1 MSNYDDDFEDRGARR
16 AHGGPYTA
24 KHPVPTVKG
33 YREHRAEI
41 KEKEGLDNTA
51 QPQLDADGN
60 EPPSKTRRAYDAV
73 KAISRDED
81 QQGNQEGNPY
91 PTTNRNYPDAQVE
104 DPGTQQQGKYGGQPG
119 DNEDGNTQQ
128 GNGHSTGREQQK
140 HEKQKQEQEKSA
152 TETVAST
159 VNPKEKRKAMKKQ
172 QPKGRGRE
180 VTDPVTHLPIMI
192 HDMTDKNLG
201 SAPENYPAVGSNHRT
216 FTGPEAANKSDDHLQ
231 EETVEVG
238 EAHQGM
244 HKLFPP
250 PNFEETKEQMMK
262 TYRQALTAGL
272 TGISVVGILGLG
284 IISLLGFGSGSR
296 TRTME
301 SDGWYSSGQQAKTSA
316 WGYLSLLIFLGI
328 SGAGAYALIQG
339 VSSWLEKR
347 VSSIFEEETWAADR
361 HEEKEVN
368 KNGAPLP
375 ESAAW
380 LNGLL
385 ASVWPLI
392 NPDLF
397 ASIADMLEDVMQ
409 ASLPKLVRMV
419 SVDDIGQGSEA
430 FRVLGVK
437 WLPTGAAGKS
447 VDDQGRLKD
456 SGEKNDRQVK
466 GEGEVQ
472 GGGGDVDAAEE
483 GMEAE
488 EGDFVNMELA
498 FAYRPRSSGKSITSK
513 AKNAHLY
520 LKFYLPGGLA
530 VPVWV
535 ELKGIVGIMRLRLQ
549 LTPDPPFFELCTLTF
564 LGQPRVNL
572 SCVPLSKHLPNLM
585 DIPLISS
592 FVQSAVDAALAE
604 YVAPKSLTLDL
615 KDMLVGDDFKKD
627 TITRGVMAIYIK
639 KARGFKC
646 GDGGFGPIEGSSDSY
661 VTVSWGKVGKP
672 LFSTR
677 IIIDEQ
683 EPNWNEWAYILVSP
697 DELNAQENLRIQ
709 IWDSDKHTADDD
721 LGRVEVSLKE
731 LMHNE
736 ETKNKMHDREDRLMA
751 SDPDET
757 MPGTISWAVG
767 YFAKA
772 HIQQSQLDKQT
783 FDSSIR
789 SLDQLKQEVH
799 ETTESKLREASL
811 SKDMS
816 EEKNQQE
823 AQDFKAK
830 EDQMIISSPPPP
842 SMPSGILSIQ
852 IHNITGLEITPLNED
867 RNRSTGADEVKED
880 AAEQSDA
887 LPDSYCTIILNQ
899 RKIYR
904 TRTKPKNAKPFFNAG
919 TERFVKDWTTCEVII
934 SVRDSRE
941 GEEDPL
947 LGVVYL
953 PLRRVFE
960 KRSQVMGTFPL
971 SGGIGNGRVRV
982 SLVWR
987 GVEMGDSV
995 MGRELRGW
1003 EMGTVEVK
1011 GGVKWVGG
1019 GGVGDDTEGRRGE
1032 LERLNG
1038 SKLKLKTKIGKG
1050 KMNPLEGED
1059 GIWIPK
1065 RHHAGGHGKQV
1076 SQQKQPCNGISED
1089 SIFLGVVKRYQS
1101 MLLLQFKDKH
1111 SLMPDSN
1118 PALAV
1123 LWLSSIPDEEDVTL
1137 KVPVWK
1143 GGKKQLKRA
1152 RSCADYNGL
1161 EEGEKPIG
1169 EVEFTVRFWRGLS
1182 GYHRKYAGKPRNSD
1196 VKGVMEVLDTV
1207 CDEKM
1212 DEDDDDGTWG
1222 SSDSDTDTSD
1232 SDSDSDS
1239 DSSLSDDEYNA
1250 RHDIH
1255 SPQHRDTPQEAATRK
1270 ALRKHGNNNTT
1281 SSSSSSSSDNE
1292 EDIDLPDT
1300 SNDYSNP
1307 VSKVAHKTK
1316 RKLSAKLD
1324 GDKIGS
1330 DQDDGKRGVIA
1341 QVQDYKRHRKELHR
1355 RHRGVMQW
1363 KAARTLDWLG
1373 GQVKKGKGKV
1383 KEWGEHGDKSAGIET
1398 EV

>member
-1 MSNYDDDFEDRGARR
+1 MSGYDDDFEDRGARR

-41 KEKEGLDNTA
+41 KQQEGLENTVQD
-51 QPQLDADGN
+51 QPDADSNLN
-60 EPPSKTRRAYDAV
+60 EPPSRTRRAYDAV
-73 KAISRDED
+73 KAISRNED
-81 QQGNQEGNPY
+81 QQQGIQEGDPY
-91 PTTNRNYPDAQVE
+91 PTTNRNYPDAPVE
-104 DPGTQQQGKYGGQPG
+104 DPATREQGVYGGEQDNNTQDENAQQAQKNQKQQQ
-119 DNEDGNTQQ
+119 D
-128 GNGHSTGREQQK
+128 
-140 HEKQKQEQEKSA
+140 KSA

-159 VNPKEKRKAMKKQ
+159 VNPKEKRKVMKKQ
-172 QPKGRGRE
+172 QPQGHGRE
-180 VTDPVTHLPIMI
+180 VTDPVTHLPIKI
-192 HDMTDKNLG
+192 HDMTDKNLSSV
-201 SAPENYPAVGSNHRT
+201 SANYPAVGSNHRT

-231 EETVEVG
+231 DETFEVG

-250 PNFEETKEQMMK
+250 PNFEETKRQMMN

-272 TGISVVGILGLG
+272 TGVSVVGILGLG
-284 IISLLGFGSGSR
+284 CISLLGFGSRSR
-296 TRTME
+296 TKTGE
-301 SDGWYSSGQQAKTSA
+301 SDGWFSSGQQSKTSVVLSC
-316 WGYLSLLIFLGI
+316 LSLLIFI
-328 SGAGAYALIQG
+328 SLAGAGTYALIQG
-339 VSSWLEKR
+339 VSGWLEKR
-347 VSSIFEEETWAADR
+347 ISSIFEEETWAADR
-361 HEEKEVN
+361 HAEKSVN
-368 KNGAPLP
+368 KHGAPLP

-430 FRVLGVK
+430 FRILGVK
-437 WLPTGAAGKS
+437 WLPTGAAGQS

-456 SGEKNDRQVK
+456 AGNNDREVK
-466 GEGEVQ
+466 GEGEME
-472 GGGGDVDAAEE
+472 GGGGQMVQE

-549 LTPDPPFFELCTLTF
+549 LTPDPPFFELCTITF

-627 TITRGVMAIYIK
+627 TITRGVVAVYIK
-639 KARGFKC
+639 RATGFKC

-672 LFSTR
+672 IFSTR
-677 IIIDEQ
+677 IIVDEQ
-683 EPNWNEWAYILVSP
+683 EPVWNEWAYILVSP

-731 LMHNE
+731 LMHSE
-736 ETKNKMHDREDRLMA
+736 ETKNKMHSREDRLMA

-772 HIQQSQLDKQT
+772 HIQQSQLHKQT
-783 FDSSIR
+783 FDKSIR
-789 SLDQLKQEVH
+789 SLDQLKKQVY

-816 EEKNQQE
+816 EEKQQQE

-867 RNRSTGADEVKED
+867 RHRSTGADEVKED
-880 AAEQSDA
+880 AAEQSDS

-919 TERFVKDWTTCEVII
+919 TERFVKDWSTCEVII

-960 KRSQVMGTFPL
+960 HRSQVMGTFPL
-971 SGGIGNGRVRV
+971 SGGIGNGRVRI

-987 GVEMGDSV
+987 GVEMDEPV
-995 MGRELRGW
+995 MSKELRGW

-1019 GGVGDDTEGRRGE
+1019 GDMEGRRGE
-1032 LERLNG
+1032 LQRLYG
-1038 SKLKLKTKIGKG
+1038 CKLKLKTKIGKG
-1050 KMNPLEGED
+1050 KMNPLQGEEGT
-1059 GIWIPK
+1059 WVPK
-1065 RHHAGGHGKQV
+1065 RHHAGGQV
-1076 SQQKQPCNGISED
+1076 GQQKEPGDGIAQG

-1111 SLMPDSN
+1111 SIMPDSN

-1123 LWLSSIPDEEDVTL
+1123 LALSSIPDEEDVTVRL
-1137 KVPVWK
+1137 PVWN

-1152 RSCADYNGL
+1152 GTCADYKGL
-1161 EEGEKPIG
+1161 EEGEQSLG

-1207 CDEKM
+1207 SDEKM
-1212 DEDDDDGTWG
+1212 DEDDDNSFW
-1222 SSDSDTDTSD
+1222 SSDSDSDTSD
-1232 SDSDSDS
+1232 SDSDSNS
-1239 DSSLSDDEYNA
+1239 DLSDAEYNA

-1255 SPQHRDTPQEAATRK
+1255 PPKHRDTPQEAATRK
-1270 ALRKHGNNNTT
+1270 ALRKHGDTVAS
-1281 SSSSSSSSDNE
+1281 SSSSSSSSDDE
-1292 EDIDLPDT
+1292 GTGMALPDT
-1300 SNDYSNP
+1300 SNEHNNP
-1307 VSKVAHKTK
+1307 VSKTAHKAK

-1330 DQDDGKRGVIA
+1330 DQDDGKRGVVA
-1341 QVQDYKRHRKELHR
+1341 QMQDYKQHRKELHR

-1383 KEWGEHGDKSAGIET
+1383 KEWGEHGDKGTGIET

>member
-1 MSNYDDDFEDRGARR
+1 MSGYDDDFENRGARR

-24 KHPVPTVKG
+24 KHPVPTVQG

-41 KEKEGLDNTA
+41 KA
-51 QPQLDADGN
+51 QEEQANAAQLQPDANGNAN
-60 EPPSKTRRAYDAV
+60 EPQSKTRRAYDAV
-73 KAISRDED
+73 KAIHKNED
-81 QQGNQEGNPY
+81 QQGDQDGNPY
-91 PTTNRNYPDAQVE
+91 PTTNRNDPDAPVE
-104 DPGTQQQGKYGGQPG
+104 DPGTQQQGVYGGQP
-119 DNEDGNTQQ
+119 NSEENNNTQH
-128 GNGHSTGREQQK
+128 GNGQ
-140 HEKQKQEQEKSA
+140 QKQEKQQKGQEKSA
-152 TETVAST
+152 TETVAAT
-159 VNPKEKRKAMKKQ
+159 VDPKEKRKVMKKQ
-172 QPKGRGRE
+172 QPQAHGRE
-180 VTDPVTHLPIMI
+180 VTDPVTHLPITI

-201 SAPENYPAVGSNHRT
+201 SVPENFPSVGSDHRT
-216 FTGPEAANKSDDHLQ
+216 FTGPDAGNKSQDHLQ
-231 EETVEVG
+231 DETVEVG
-238 EAHQGM
+238 QAHQGM

-250 PNFEETKEQMMK
+250 PDFEETKQQMME
-262 TYRQALTAGL
+262 TYRKALTAGL
-272 TGISVVGILGLG
+272 TGLSVVGMLGLG
-284 IISLLGFGSGSR
+284 CVSLLGFGS
-296 TRTME
+296 E
-301 SDGWYSSGQQAKTSA
+301 SSKTSV
-316 WGYLSLLIFLGI
+316 WSYLSLLLFL
-328 SGAGAYALIQG
+328 SLTGAGAYVLIQG
-339 VSSWLEKR
+339 LSGWLEKR
-347 VSSIFEEETWAADR
+347 ISSIFEEETWAADR
-361 HEEKEVN
+361 HAEKTIS

-430 FRVLGVK
+430 FRILGIK
-437 WLPTGAAGKS
+437 WLPTGAAGQS

-456 SGEKNDRQVK
+456 AGDNDREVK
-466 GEGEVQ
+466 GEGETQ
-472 GGGGDVDAAEE
+472 GGGGGEMVQE

-520 LKFYLPGGLA
+520 LKFYLPGDLA

-535 ELKGIVGIMRLRLQ
+535 ELKGFVGIMRVRLQ

-604 YVAPKSLTLDL
+604 YVAPKSLTLDI

-627 TITRGVMAIYIK
+627 TIARGVVAVYIK
-639 KARGFKC
+639 KARGFKY
-646 GDGGFGPIEGSSDSY
+646 GDGGFGPIEGSSDPY

-672 LFSTR
+672 MFSTR

-683 EPNWNEWAYILVSP
+683 EPVWNEWAYILVSP
-697 DELNAQENLRIQ
+697 DEINAQENLRIQ

-731 LMHNE
+731 LMHSE

-772 HIQQSQLDKQT
+772 HIQQSQLEKQT
-783 FDSSIR
+783 FDPSIR
-789 SLDQLKQEVH
+789 SLDSLKQNVH
-799 ETTESKLREASL
+799 DSTESKLREASL

-816 EEKNQQE
+816 EEKHQQE
-823 AQDFKAK
+823 AQDMKAK
-830 EDQMIISSPPPP
+830 EDQMIISSPPLS

-880 AAEQSDA
+880 AAEQSDS

-899 RKIYR
+899 QKIYR

-953 PLRRVFE
+953 PLRKVFE
-960 KRSQVMGTFPL
+960 HRSQVMETFPL
-971 SGGIGNGRVRV
+971 AGGIGNGRMRV
-982 SLVWR
+982 SMVWR
-987 GVEMGDSV
+987 GVEMGEQV
-995 MGRELRGW
+995 MTKELRGW
-1003 EMGTVEVK
+1003 DMGTVEVK

-1019 GGVGDDTEGRRGE
+1019 GAGDDTEGRTGE
-1032 LERLNG
+1032 LERLSG
-1038 SKLKLKTKIGKG
+1038 CKLKLKTKIGKG
-1050 KMNPLEGED
+1050 KMDPLEGKK
-1059 GIWIPK
+1059 GVWVPK
-1065 RHHAGGHGKQV
+1065 RRHVGGHG
-1076 SQQKQPCNGISED
+1076 QQRQPGDGISQG

-1101 MLLLQFKDKH
+1101 MLLLQYKDKH
-1111 SLMPDSN
+1111 SLLPDSN

-1123 LWLSSIPDEEDVTL
+1123 LWLSCIPDEEDVTVRL
-1137 KVPVWK
+1137 PVWK

-1152 RSCADYNGL
+1152 STCADYNGL
-1161 EEGEKPIG
+1161 EEGEKPLG

-1182 GYHRKYAGKPRNSD
+1182 GYHRKYASKPRNSD
-1196 VKGVMEVLDTV
+1196 VKAVMEVLDTV

-1212 DEDDDDGTWG
+1212 HEDDDGGAGGSWSETD
-1222 SSDSDTDTSD
+1222 SSDSG
-1232 SDSDSDS
+1232 SDS

-1250 RHDIH
+1250 RHNIH
-1255 SPQHRDTPQEAATRK
+1255 PPQHRDTPQEAATRK
-1270 ALRKHGNNNTT
+1270 ALRKHGDKTAASSC
-1281 SSSSSSSSDNE
+1281 SSSESDT
-1292 EDIDLPDT
+1292 EDLQDT
-1300 SNDYSNP
+1300 SDDHHNP
-1307 VSKVAHKTK
+1307 VSKATHILK

-1330 DQDDGKRGVIA
+1330 DHDDGKRGVVA
-1341 QVQDYKRHRKELHR
+1341 QVQDYKQHRKQLHR
-1355 RHRGVMQW
+1355 KHRGVMQW

-1373 GQVKKGKGKV
+1373 GKVKKGKGKV
-1383 KEWGEHGDKSAGIET
+1383 MELGEHGDKDTGIET

>member
-1 MSNYDDDFEDRGARR
+1 MSGYDDDFEDRGARR

-41 KEKEGLDNTA
+41 KEQEGQENTA
-51 QPQLDADGN
+51 QLQPDAHGN
-60 EPPSKTRRAYDAV
+60 VNERPSKTKRAYDAV
-73 KAISRDED
+73 KAISKDKD
-81 QQGNQEGNPY
+81 QQGNQEGDPY
-91 PTTNRNYPDAQVE
+91 PTTNRNYPDAHVE
-104 DPGTQQQGKYGGQPG
+104 DPGTKQQGVYGGQPNP
-119 DNEDGNTQQ
+119 DENNSTQQ
-128 GNGHSTGREQQK
+128 GNGQATGREQQK
-140 HEKQKQEQEKSA
+140 QEHEKSA

-159 VNPKEKRKAMKKQ
+159 VDPKEKRKVMKKQ
-172 QPKGRGRE
+172 QPQGHGRE
-180 VTDPVTHLPIMI
+180 VTDPVTHLPITI

-201 SAPENYPAVGSNHRT
+201 SAPENYPSVGSDHRT
-216 FTGPEAANKSDDHLQ
+216 FTGPEAGNKSEDHLQ
-231 EETVEVG
+231 DETFEVG

-244 HKLFPP
+244 HKVFPP
-250 PNFEETKEQMMK
+250 PEFEETKEQMMK

-272 TGISVVGILGLG
+272 TGLGVVGILGLG
-284 IISLLGFGSGSR
+284 CVSLLGFGSGSR
-296 TRTME
+296 T
-301 SDGWYSSGQQAKTSA
+301 KTV
-316 WGYLSLLIFLGI
+316 SLLLFLI
-328 SGAGAYALIQG
+328 IAGAGAYVLILG
-339 VSSWLEKR
+339 VSGWLEKR
-347 VSSIFEEETWAADR
+347 ISSIFEEETWAADR
-361 HEEKEVN
+361 HAEKTVN
-368 KNGAPLP
+368 KEGAPLP

-409 ASLPKLVRMV
+409 ASLPKFVRMV

-430 FRVLGVK
+430 FRVLGIK
-437 WLPTGAAGKS
+437 WLPTGAAGQS

-456 SGEKNDRQVK
+456 AGENDREVK
-466 GEGEVQ
+466 GEGEVE
-472 GGGGDVDAAEE
+472 GGGGEMVQE

-520 LKFYLPGGLA
+520 LKFYLPGSLA

-535 ELKGIVGIMRLRLQ
+535 ELRGIVGIMRLRLQ

-564 LGQPRVNL
+564 LGQPRVSL

-627 TITRGVMAIYIK
+627 TITRGVVAVYIK

-672 LFSTR
+672 MFSTR

-683 EPNWNEWAYILVSP
+683 EPVWNEWAYILVSP

-731 LMHNE
+731 LMHSE

-751 SDPDET
+751 ADPDET

-783 FDSSIR
+783 FDTSVR
-789 SLDQLKQEVH
+789 SLDQLKQQVH

-816 EEKNQQE
+816 QEKHQQE

-830 EDQMIISSPPPP
+830 EDQMIISSPPLP

-880 AAEQSDA
+880 AAEQSDS

-899 RKIYR
+899 QKIYR

-919 TERFVKDWTTCEVII
+919 TERFVKDWSTCEVII
-934 SVRDSRE
+934 SVRDNRE
-941 GEEDPL
+941 GEKDPL

-953 PLRRVFE
+953 PLRKVFE
-960 KRSQVMGTFPL
+960 HRSQVMGTFPL
-971 SGGIGNGRVRV
+971 AGGIGNGRVRV

-987 GVEMGDSV
+987 GVEMGEQV
-995 MGRELRGW
+995 MTRELRGW
-1003 EMGTVEVK
+1003 DMGTVEVK
-1011 GGVKWVGG
+1011 GGVKWVG

-1038 SKLKLKTKIGKG
+1038 CKLKLKTKIGKG
-1050 KMNPLEGED
+1050 KMNPLEGEE
-1059 GIWIPK
+1059 GVWVPK
-1065 RHHAGGHGKQV
+1065 RHHAGGHGQQM
-1076 SQQKQPCNGISED
+1076 SQQKQPGDGVSEG

-1123 LWLSSIPDEEDVTL
+1123 LWLSSIPDEEDVTVRL
-1137 KVPVWK
+1137 PVWK

-1152 RSCADYNGL
+1152 STCADYKGL
-1161 EEGEKPIG
+1161 EEGEKPLG

-1182 GYHRKYAGKPRNSD
+1182 GYHRKYASKPRNSD

-1212 DEDDDDGTWG
+1212 DEDDDDGAGG
-1222 SSDSDTDTSD
+1222 SWSDSDTDTSE
-1232 SDSDSDS
+1232 SGSDS
-1239 DSSLSDDEYNA
+1239 DSSLSDDEYNT
-1250 RHDIH
+1250 RHNIH

-1270 ALRKHGNNNTT
+1270 ALRKHGDNTA
-1281 SSSSSSSSDNE
+1281 SSSSDSDT
-1292 EDIDLPDT
+1292 EDFPDT
-1300 SNDYSNP
+1300 SDDHHNP
-1307 VSKVAHKTK
+1307 VSKATHKVK
-1316 RKLSAKLD
+1316 HKISAKLD

-1330 DQDDGKRGVIA
+1330 DQDDGKRGVVA
-1341 QVQDYKRHRKELHR
+1341 QVQDYKQHRKELHR
-1355 RHRGVMQW
+1355 RHRG
-1363 KAARTLDWLG
+1363 
-1373 GQVKKGKGKV
+1373 
-1383 KEWGEHGDKSAGIET
+1383 
-1398 EV
+1398 

>member
-1 MSNYDDDFEDRGARR
+1 MSGYDDDFEDRGARR

-41 KEKEGLDNTA
+41 KEQEGLDNNTA

-60 EPPSKTRRAYDAV
+60 EPPSKTKRAYDAV
-73 KAISRDED
+73 KAISKD
-81 QQGNQEGNPY
+81 QDQHGNEQGDPY
-91 PTTNRNYPDAQVE
+91 PTMNRNYPDASVE
-104 DPGTQQQGKYGGQPG
+104 DPGTQQQGVYGGG
-119 DNEDGNTQQ
+119 QQ
-128 GNGHSTGREQQK
+128 EEQQK
-140 HEKQKQEQEKSA
+140 QEKQQEKSA

-172 QPKGRGRE
+172 QPKGHGRE

-201 SAPENYPAVGSNHRT
+201 SAPENYPSVGSNHRT
-216 FTGPEAANKSDDHLQ
+216 FTGPEAANKSDHHLQ
-231 EETVEVG
+231 DEIYEVR

-250 PNFEETKEQMMK
+250 PNFHETKEHMINA
-262 TYRQALTAGL
+262 YRQALTVGL
-272 TGISVVGILGLG
+272 TGIGVVGILGLA
-284 IISLLGFGSGSR
+284 IISLLGLGSGSR
-296 TRTME
+296 T
-301 SDGWYSSGQQAKTSA
+301 KTSA
-316 WGYLSLLIFLGI
+316 WSYLSLLLFIIGI
-328 SGAGAYALIQG
+328 AGAGAYALIQG

-347 VSSIFEEETWAADR
+347 ISSIFEEQTWAADR

-368 KNGAPLP
+368 KNGALLP

-385 ASVWPLI
+385 AAVWPLI

-430 FRVLGVK
+430 FRLLGVK

-447 VDDQGRLKD
+447 VDDQGKLKD
-456 SGEKNDRQVK
+456 AGANDREVK
-466 GEGEVQ
+466 GEGQVQ
-472 GGGGDVDAAEE
+472 GGREADTLHE

-498 FAYRPRSSGKSITSK
+498 FAYRPRSSGKSIASK
-513 AKNAHLY
+513 AKHAHLY

-535 ELKGIVGIMRLRLQ
+535 ELKGIVGIVRLRLQ

-572 SCVPLSKHLPNLM
+572 SCVPLSRHLPNLM

-615 KDMLVGDDFKKD
+615 KNMLVGDDFKKD
-627 TITRGVMAIYIK
+627 TVTRGVVAVYIK

-672 LFSTR
+672 MFSTR

-683 EPNWNEWAYILVSP
+683 EPTWNEWAYILVSP

-731 LMHNE
+731 LMHSE

-772 HIQQSQLDKQT
+772 HIQQSQLGKQT

-789 SLDQLKQEVH
+789 SLDQLKQQVH

-811 SKDMS
+811 SKDKS
-816 EEKNQQE
+816 QEKHQQE
-823 AQDFKAK
+823 VQDFKAK

-852 IHNITGLEITPLNED
+852 IHNITGLEITPLNQD

-919 TERFVKDWTTCEVII
+919 TERFVKDWSTCEVII

-953 PLRRVFE
+953 PLRKVFE
-960 KRSQVMGTFPL
+960 HRSQVMGTFPL

-987 GVEMGDSV
+987 AVEMGDSV
-995 MGRELRGW
+995 MGGELRGW
-1003 EMGTVEVK
+1003 DMGTVEVK

-1019 GGVGDDTEGRRGE
+1019 GVGDDMSGRRGE
-1032 LERLNG
+1032 LERLSG
-1038 SKLKLKTKIGKG
+1038 CKLKLKTKIGKG
-1050 KMNPLEGED
+1050 KMNPLEGEE
-1059 GIWIPK
+1059 GTWVPK

-1076 SQQKQPCNGISED
+1076 SQQKQPGAGISEG

-1101 MLLLQFKDKH
+1101 MLLLQFRDKH
-1111 SLMPDSN
+1111 SLLPDSN

-1123 LWLSSIPDEEDVTL
+1123 LWLSSIPDEEDVTV

-1161 EEGEKPIG
+1161 EEGEKPLG

-1182 GYHRKYAGKPRNSD
+1182 GYHRKYAGKPRNRD

-1212 DEDDDDGTWG
+1212 DEEDDDD
-1222 SSDSDTDTSD
+1222 SDTADTSD
-1232 SDSDSDS
+1232 SGSDS
-1239 DSSLSDDEYNA
+1239 DSSLSDDEYNT
-1250 RHDIH
+1250 RHNIH
-1255 SPQHRDTPQEAATRK
+1255 TPQHRDTPQEAATRK
-1270 ALRKHGNNNTT
+1270 ALRKHGDNTA
-1281 SSSSSSSSDNE
+1281 SSSSSSSDSDTN
-1292 EDIDLPDT
+1292 DIDLPDT
-1300 SNDYSNP
+1300 SNDHHNP
-1307 VSKVAHKTK
+1307 VSKTAHKAK

-1324 GDKIGS
+1324 GGKIGS

-1341 QVQDYKRHRKELHR
+1341 QVQDYKQHRKELHR

-1373 GQVKKGKGKV
+1373 GQMKKGKGKV
-1383 KEWGEHGDKSAGIET
+1383 KEWGEHGDKSTGVET

>member
-1 MSNYDDDFEDRGARR
+1 MSEYNDDFEDRGARR

-41 KEKEGLDNTA
+41 KEQEGQQNA
-51 QPQLDADGN
+51 PQFQQDADGNIN
-60 EPPSKTRRAYDAV
+60 EPPSKTRRAYDAF
-73 KAISRDED
+73 KEIHKNED
-81 QQGNQEGNPY
+81 LNQGEHEGNPY
-91 PTTNRNYPDAQVE
+91 PTTNRNYPDAPVE
-104 DPGTQQQGKYGGQPG
+104 DQGTQQQGVYGGQPDG
-119 DNEDGNTQQ
+119 DNNTQQ
-128 GNGHSTGREQQK
+128 GDGQPTGN
-140 HEKQKQEQEKSA
+140 QKQEEQGKSA

-172 QPKGRGRE
+172 QPKGVGRE

-201 SAPENYPAVGSNHRT
+201 SAPENYPAVGSHPRT
-216 FTGPEAANKSDDHLQ
+216 FTGPKAANKSYEHL
-231 EETVEVG
+231 EDETYEVG
-238 EAHQGM
+238 KAHQGM
-244 HKLFPP
+244 RKLFPP
-250 PNFEETKEQMMK
+250 PEFEETKEQMMK

-284 IISLLGFGSGSR
+284 IISLLGFGSGFR
-296 TRTME
+296 TRTTE
-301 SDGWYSSGQQAKTSA
+301 EGSDGWFASGHQPRASA
-316 WGYLSLLIFLGI
+316 WSYLSLLIFVGI
-328 SGAGAYALIQG
+328 SGAGAYFLILG

-347 VSSIFEEETWAADR
+347 ISSIFEEETWAADR
-361 HEEKEVN
+361 HAEKEVN

-375 ESAAW
+375 ESTAW
-380 LNGLL
+380 LNGLF

-447 VDDQGRLKD
+447 VDDQGRLQN
-456 SGEKNDRQVK
+456 SGDNDREVQ
-466 GEGEVQ
+466 GEGETS
-472 GGGGDVDAAEE
+472 GGGGEMQE

-520 LKFYLPGGLA
+520 LKFYLPGGIA

-585 DIPLISS
+585 DIPLISG

-627 TITRGVMAIYIK
+627 TITRGVVAVYIK

-672 LFSTR
+672 MFSTR

-683 EPNWNEWAYILVSP
+683 EPTWNEWAYILVSP

-731 LMHNE
+731 LMHSD
-736 ETKNKMHDREDRLMA
+736 ETKNKMKDREDRLMA

-772 HIQQSQLDKQT
+772 HIAQSQLDKQT
-783 FDSSIR
+783 FDTSIR
-789 SLDQLKQEVH
+789 SLDQLKQNAH

-816 EEKNQQE
+816 DEKHQQE

-919 TERFVKDWTTCEVII
+919 TERFVKDWRTCELII

-941 GEEDPL
+941 GEMDPL

-953 PLRRVFE
+953 PLRKVFE

-971 SGGIGNGRVRV
+971 AGGIGNGRVRV
-982 SLVWR
+982 SLIWR
-987 GVEMGDSV
+987 GVEMGESV
-995 MGRELRGW
+995 MSKELRGW
-1003 EMGTVEVK
+1003 DMGTVEVK
-1011 GGVKWVGG
+1011 GGVTWVA
-1019 GGVGDDTEGRRGE
+1019 GGVGDDSEGRRGE
-1032 LERLNG
+1032 LDRLNG
-1038 SKLKLKTKIGKG
+1038 CKLKLKTKIGKG
-1050 KMNPLEGED
+1050 KMNPLEGEQ
-1059 GIWIPK
+1059 GTWVPK
-1065 RHHAGGHGKQV
+1065 RHHAGGHGGQV
-1076 SQQKQPCNGISED
+1076 GQQKQPHDGIAEG

-1123 LWLSSIPDEEDVTL
+1123 LWMSSIPDEEDVT
-1137 KVPVWK
+1137 VRCPVWK

-1152 RSCADYNGL
+1152 RTCADYNGL
-1161 EEGEKPIG
+1161 EEGEQPIG

-1212 DEDDDDGTWG
+1212 DEDDDDDGTGGNWD
-1222 SSDSDTDTSD
+1222 SDSESDT

-1239 DSSLSDDEYNA
+1239 DSSLSDTEYNA
-1250 RHDIH
+1250 RHNIH

-1270 ALRKHGNNNTT
+1270 ALRKHGNNTT
-1281 SSSSSSSSDNE
+1281 ASSSSSSSSSSDDENE
-1292 EDIDLPDT
+1292 NDDMNLPDT
-1300 SNDYSNP
+1300 SYGHSNP
-1307 VSKVAHKTK
+1307 VSKTAHKVK

-1324 GDKIGS
+1324 SDKIGS
-1330 DQDDGKRGVIA
+1330 DHDDGKRGVVA
-1341 QVQDYKRHRKELHR
+1341 QVQDYKQHRKELHR

-1383 KEWGEHGDKSAGIET
+1383 RELGMHGEKGGGVET